1 MADEK
6 TAKFQCL
13 RIGSD
18 FHVGD
23 GRVIL
28 GPYTVTYKDGTR
40 EDFEGEIME
49 IPADIAKAGVEKKM
63 GKIV

>member
-1 MADEK
+1 MSDEK
-6 TAKFQCL
+6 TVKFQCTD
-13 RIGSD
+13 IGGD

-28 GPYTVTYKDGTR
+28 GPYKDVFK
-40 EDFEGEIME
+40 ESHEGETMD
-49 IPADIAKAGVEKKM
+49 IPESVAKQGVANKQ